1 MDKLYTGGGDKG
13 YTSTLSQRRISK
25 SDILID
31 LLGTVD
37 ELEAALG
44 VAKTFMSDKKLIKDT
59 EAIQKKLFGIM
70 EELSGGKQSVTA
82 ECVATVENMCDSYMT
97 ECDGFVIS
105 GHNSVEAHLNMA
117 RVIARRAERLI
128 VKSSQLGR
136 VKPDT
141 LVWFNR
147 ISDLIYA
154 MARYSAKE
162 RQLPKVEAGEY
173 AADKMSLSL
182 AKELSLAV
190 EKYAVTVGVKPVVAV
205 VDAGGNLVLL
215 HSADDSYIASR
226 KIAKDKA
233 YTAVSLKMPTA
244 VALKE
249 SRGGALDGLCAG
261 DGICLLGGGEP
272 LIANGQIIG
281 GIGVSGGSAEQ
292 DTLLGHFAAEYLLRR
307 QTL

>member
-1 MDKLYTGGGDKG
+1 MNKLYTGGGDKG

-25 SDILID
+25 ADILIE
-31 LLGTVD
+31 LIGTLD
-37 ELEAALG
+37 ELEAMLG
-44 VAKTFMSDKKLIKDT
+44 VAKSFTADKELAKDI
-59 EAIQKKLFGIM
+59 EAIQKKLFGVM
-70 EELSGGKQSVTA
+70 EELAGGKPSVTA
-82 ECVATVENMCDSYMT
+82 ECVSTVESMCDRYT
-97 ECDGFVIS
+97 DNFDGFTVS
-105 GHNSVEAHLNMA
+105 GTNSCESHLNMA
-117 RVIARRAERLI
+117 RAIARRAERVA
-128 VKSSQLGR
+128 VKTGQLGR

-141 LVWFNR
+141 LSWLNR

-154 MARYSAKE
+154 MSRYAAKQ
-162 RQLPKVEAGEY
+162 RQIKREAPGEY
-173 AADKMSLSL
+173 SADKMSLSL

-190 EKYAVTVGVKPVVAV
+190 EKYAVTVGVKPVIAV

-233 YTAVSLKMPTA
+233 YTAVSLKMPTID
-244 VALKE
+244 ALRE

-272 LIANGQIIG
+272 LIAGGQIIG

-292 DTLLGHFAAEYLLRR
+292 DTLLGHFAAEYLNRR

>member
-1 MDKLYTGGGDKG
+1 MAKLYTGGGDKG
-13 YTSTLSQRRISK
+13 YTQTLSQRRISK

-44 VAKTFMSDKKLIKDT
+44 VAKTFMSDKELIEDT
-59 EAIQKKLFGIM
+59 EAIQKKLFGVM
-70 EELSGGKQSVTA
+70 EELAGGKQSVTA
-82 ECVATVENMCDSYMT
+82 ECVAVVEKMCDGYNV

-117 RVIARRAERLI
+117 RVIARRAERLC
-128 VKSSQLGR
+128 VKTSQLGR
-136 VKPDT
+136 IKPDT

-162 RQLPKVEAGEY
+162 RPVPKAETGEY
-173 AADKMSLSL
+173 ATDKMSLSL

-190 EKYAVTVGVKPVVAV
+190 EKYAATIGVKPVVAV

-226 KIAKDKA
+226 RIAKDKA
-233 YTAVSLKMPTA
+233 YTAVSLKMPTIT
-244 VALKE
+244 ALKE

-272 LIANGQIIG
+272 LVVNGQIIG